1 MNRIEIGFDEEKE
14 KKHGG
19 ERRWICYGFSQIIS
33 SPRTLQLLAQKKG
46 GVKIKD
52 MKVPGD
58 FPLKLVAFAPELTG
72 ISLVRLEFVIRVTIA
87 SRF

>member
-1 MNRIEIGFDEEKE
+1 MNRNEIGFDEEKE

-33 SPRTLQLLAQKKG
+33 SPSTLQLPARKKER
-46 GVKIKD
+46 VETKD
-52 MKVPGD
+52 VKVPGD
-58 FPLKLVAFAPELTG
+58 FPLKLVAFAPELSG